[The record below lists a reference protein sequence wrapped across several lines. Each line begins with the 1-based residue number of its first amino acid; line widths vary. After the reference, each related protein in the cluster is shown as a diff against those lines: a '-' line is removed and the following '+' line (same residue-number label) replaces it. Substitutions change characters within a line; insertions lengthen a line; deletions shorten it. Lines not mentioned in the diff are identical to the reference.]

1 MKNKQFFILVLS
13 VIACCWT
20 ACKDDLASTGSSVLA
35 PSDSIKVIADTFELV
50 SRIDTSAAITSRP
63 DSMLL
68 GEIETDYGTMRAE
81 ILTQLTCPEGFQYP
95 DNAVIDSVALYFY
108 YATWVGDDK
117 SPLSINVYEMDGKQL
132 NYFKSYTSDINIAD
146 YCSRTKSILRNRRI
160 VVASE
165 KQDSIANSSG
175 VYVPMVRMVTDST
188 SDFFKRFSAIRK
200 FTTQEEFNAQ
210 FKGLLI
216 ETDFGSSTVL
226 YIRDIALATYYH
238 FSYDK
243 QGRDTTVNDM
253 KAFYANSEVRT
264 VNHIEYVNKSG
275 LLQNLQ
281 KDSALYNYMI
291 APAGIYTRVSLPVK
305 KMQNAIIENLI
316 ERIDENGD
324 TLIKRP
330 YVNMAQLQVDVENV
344 FQGATADKTRNDWL
358 QPSSYMLLVKESA
371 ADTILSGKMTP
382 TDTCAIVSALTTGT
396 DSLGNTTYYYTYDL
410 ATMLTQELREDNV
423 PEQLELRLV
432 PVSVVTTTTSSST
445 TVISSVKDAQTVSAT
460 KIRSAQNA
468 NGLKLK
474 LVYSGF

>member
-1 MKNKQFFILVLS
+1 MKSKGIICLLAS
-13 VIACCWT
+13 IACCWT
-20 ACKDDLASTGSSVLA
+20 ACKDDNSGTGSGVLA
-35 PSDSIKVIADTFELV
+35 PSDSIVVISDTFELQ
-50 SRIDTSAAITSRP
+50 SRIDSSAAIVSLP

-95 DNAVIDSVALYFY
+95 DNAVIDSIALYFHY
-108 YATWVGDDK
+108 TTWVGDNNA
-117 SPLSINVYEMDGKQL
+117 PLSVNVYEMDGKQL
-132 NYFKSYTSDINIAD
+132 NYAKTYKTDINISD

-165 KQDSIANSSG
+165 KMDSVANSSG
-175 VYVPMVRMVTDST
+175 TYEPMVKMMMDST
-188 SDFFKRFSAIRK
+188 SDFFKRFSAIRQ
-200 FTTQEEFNAQ
+200 FSTQEDFNTK

-216 ETDFGSSTVL
+216 ETDFGSSTIL
-226 YIRDIALATYYH
+226 YIRDIALGVYYH

-243 QGRDTTVNDM
+243 QGRDTTVNDI

-264 VNHIEYVNKSG
+264 VNRIEYVNKSA
-275 LLQNLQ
+275 LLQTLE
-281 KDSALYNYMI
+281 KDSNLYNYAV

-305 KMQNAIIENLI
+305 LMQNEIIENLI
-316 ERIDENGD
+316 ESIDANGD

-330 YVNMAQLQVDVENV
+330 YVNLAQLQVDVENV
-344 FQGATADKTRNDWL
+344 FTGATADKTRNDWL
-358 QPSSYMLLVKESA
+358 QPSQYMLLVKESA

-382 TDTCAIVSALTTGT
+382 NDTCAIVSSLTSGT
-396 DSLGNTTYYYTYDL
+396 DSVGNTIYYYTYDL
-410 ATMLTQELREDNV
+410 ATLLTHELRQGNV

-445 TVISSVKDAQTVSAT
+445 SVISSVKEAQTVSAT
-460 KIRSAQNA
+460 KIRSAKHPS
-468 NGLKLK
+468 GLNLK